1 MIIGA
6 GIQDPGIR
14 NQIFLPM
21 ISNELGLM
29 EVDGSFISVN
39 EIMKCDNAWR
49 EDIHHNL
56 KSYIRYVHSLDSL
69 FHSIN
74 CEMGQESSFKMP

>member
-1 MIIGA
+1 
-6 GIQDPGIR
+6 
-14 NQIFLPM
+14 M

-56 KSYIRYVHSLDSL
+56 KSYIRYIPNVHSHDRSL
-69 FHSIN
+69 S
-74 CEMGQESSFKMP
+74 